1 MMVTIEKQCE
11 KCQKVFTLTNKDIIQ
26 YHHIDYKDMS
36 ERNRYISYCPFCN
49 HVIDCDY
56 LFEGGAE

>member
-1 MMVTIEKQCE
+1 MMVAIEKQCE

-36 ERNRYISYCPFCN
+36 ERNRYISFFN
-49 HVIDCDY
+49 K
-56 LFEGGAE
+56 